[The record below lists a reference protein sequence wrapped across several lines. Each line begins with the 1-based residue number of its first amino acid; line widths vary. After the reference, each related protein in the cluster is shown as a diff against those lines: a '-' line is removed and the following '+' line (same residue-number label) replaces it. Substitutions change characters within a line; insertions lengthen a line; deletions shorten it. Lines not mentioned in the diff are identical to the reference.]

1 MSALKK
7 IAVSLLTDKKV
18 LKTIGGI
25 VIGIIIVVVMPIVA
39 VISIFNGSMDID
51 TDKLSQSIQENISA
65 EQMANFQLIN
75 DTMTEVEKQ
84 LDKKELSD
92 CNTQAEV
99 IYLSSLSDKS
109 KDKDFVKN
117 FVSCLKKNQSDED
130 LIKTVN
136 VKFGTEIEYSEFQKL
151 MQSIKGAEISTAG
164 LI

>member
-1 MSALKK
+1 M
-7 IAVSLLTDKKV
+7 
-18 LKTIGGI
+18 
-25 VIGIIIVVVMPIVA
+25 
-39 VISIFNGSMDID
+39 
-51 TDKLSQSIQENISA
+51 
-65 EQMANFQLIN
+65 
-75 DTMTEVEKQ
+75 
-84 LDKKELSD
+84 
-92 CNTQAEV
+92 
-99 IYLSSLSDKS
+99 IYLFSLSDKS